1 MDKKIAV
8 FCAASVKIDEKYND
22 AAREVVRALHALGY
36 TIVSGGGRVG
46 TMGAIT
52 AESVKLGGRH
62 IAVIPKFMKGLENPD
77 LKEFVWTDTMAIR
90 KEKMRECCSAAIA
103 LPGGIGTVDEFIE
116 THTLKKL
123 HKWNGELLALNL
135 DGFWNPLI
143 DMLDHFVETRVLEP
157 GDRDLV
163 KFPATVEE
171 LISYFK

>member
-1 MDKKIAV
+1 MDKKVAI

-36 TIVSGGGRVG
+36 TIVSGGGKVG

-90 KEKMRECCSAAIA
+90 KEQMRENCCAAIA

-163 KFPATVEE
+163 RFPSTVEE